1 MRRPCGDILNTES
14 TEIPTMRIPQKSV
27 LLFALF
33 FTVGTQISVHAQMT
47 DLSFLLTRAERT
59 DYRETTRYD
68 ELMGFLEV
76 ASAQTPRMHLTH
88 FGYTVEGRSLPLVVF
103 GDVADGS
110 PGAVRASGKTRVY
123 LQGNIHAGEVCG
135 KEALLMLIRELASG
149 EHAEW
154 ADSLVLIMA
163 PIYNADGNERVMLDN
178 RPRQNGPVGGMGQRP
193 NAQGLD
199 LNRDHMKTASPE
211 ARSVVALMRDYDP
224 HVSVDLHTT
233 NGSRH
238 AYHLTYAPPL
248 NPNTPPAI
256 EALLRESWLPELTER
271 MKSEHDWNTYYYG
284 NLPYRAGAEGWYTF
298 DHRPRFN
305 NNYVGLRGRIA
316 ILSEAYAYD
325 TFRNRVLSTNA
336 FVDEILALT
345 YREASATRD
354 LIARV
359 DADVVTG
366 MELAVR
372 SEMSM
377 NRSSVTLLMGEVRE
391 TTHPYTGDM
400 VLERLPV
407 ETPRTM
413 PEYGTFSPTE
423 TSTVPTAWVVPMS
436 ESEIIDRLN
445 VHGITYATREA
456 GGLSV
461 DAFRIDSL
469 TTASREFQGVFEV
482 EVHGTWAQSSSELSG
497 MVVVVPSGQPLGRL
511 AHYLLDPRSDDGLAN
526 WGVLGDHLQEGGD
539 YPVYRTHTP

>member
-1 MRRPCGDILNTES
+1 MQRLCGDILKTES
-14 TEIPTMRIPQKSV
+14 TETPTMRISQTSI
-27 LLFALF
+27 LLFAMLF
-33 FTVGTQISVHAQMT
+33 AGGADLTARAQMT

-59 DYRETTRYD
+59 DYAETTRYD

-135 KEALLMLIRELASG
+135 KEALLMLIRELGSG
-149 EHAEW
+149 QHVEW
-154 ADSLVLIMA
+154 ADSLVLIIA
-163 PIYNADGNERVMLDN
+163 PIYNADGNERVRLDN
-178 RPRQNGPVGGMGQRP
+178 RPRQNGPLGGMGQRP

-256 EALLRESWLPELTER
+256 DSLLREDWLPELTER
-271 MKSEHDWNTYYYG
+271 MKSGHDWNTYYYG
-284 NLPYRAGAEGWYTF
+284 NLPYRAGTEGWYTF

-325 TFRNRVLSTNA
+325 SFRNRVLSTNA

-345 YREASATRD
+345 HREASTIQQ

-359 DADVVTG
+359 DAEIITG
-366 MELAVR
+366 KELAVR
-372 SEMSM
+372 SELSM

-407 ETPRTM
+407 EIPRSM
-413 PEYGTFSPTE
+413 PEYGAFSPTE
-423 TSTVPTAWVVPMS
+423 TSTVPSAWIVPMS
-436 ESEIIDRLN
+436 ETAVIDRLN
-445 VHGITYATREA
+445 VHGIAYATREA
-456 GGLSV
+456 AGLSV

-482 EVHGTWAQSSSELSG
+482 EVHGAWSHTGNGPAG
-497 MVVVVPSGQPLGRL
+497 MVAVVPSAQPLGRL

-526 WGVLGDHLQEGGD
+526 WGLLGEHLKVGED
-539 YPVYRTHTP
+539 YPVFRSHTP

>member
-1 MRRPCGDILNTES
+1 MRVPCGDILNTES
-14 TEIPTMRIPQKSV
+14 TESLTMRISTTTALLITSIFVGGLPLSASAQK
-27 LLFALF
+27 
-33 FTVGTQISVHAQMT
+33 T

-76 ASAQTPRMHLTH
+76 ASAQTPRMHLTE
-88 FGYTVEGRSLPLVVF
+88 FGYSVEGRSLPLVVF

-163 PIYNADGNERVMLDN
+163 PIYNVDGNERVRLDN
-178 RPRQNGPVGGMGQRP
+178 RPRQNGPLGGMGQRP

-248 NPNTPPAI
+248 NPNTPRVI
-256 EALLRESWLPELTER
+256 DTLLREAWLPELTDR
-271 MKSEHDWNTYYYG
+271 MKSAHDWNTYYYG
-284 NLPYRAGAEGWYTF
+284 NLPFRAGTEGWYTF

-336 FVDEILALT
+336 FVDEILALA
-345 YREASATRD
+345 YREASAIRH
-354 LIARV
+354 LLAGV
-359 DADVVTG
+359 DADVITG
-366 MELAVR
+366 RELAVR
-372 SEMSM
+372 SELSM
-377 NRSSVTLLMGEVRE
+377 NRSAVTLLMGDVRE
-391 TTHPYTGDM
+391 TTHPYTGEM

-407 ETPRTM
+407 ELPRTM

-423 TSTVPTAWVVPMS
+423 TSTVPSAWIVPVS
-436 ESEIIDRLN
+436 ERAILDALD
-445 VHGITYATREA
+445 VHGITYATRSGE
-456 GGLSV
+456 GLRV
-461 DAFRIDSL
+461 DAFHVDSL
-469 TTASREFQGVFEV
+469 TTASREFQGVLEV
-482 EVHGTWAQSSSELSG
+482 EVHGAWNATADAPSG
-497 MVVVVPSGQPLGRL
+497 MVAVVPSGQPLGRL

-526 WGVLGDHLQEGGD
+526 WGVLGDHLKEGD
-539 YPVYRTHTP
+539 NYPIYRTRTP